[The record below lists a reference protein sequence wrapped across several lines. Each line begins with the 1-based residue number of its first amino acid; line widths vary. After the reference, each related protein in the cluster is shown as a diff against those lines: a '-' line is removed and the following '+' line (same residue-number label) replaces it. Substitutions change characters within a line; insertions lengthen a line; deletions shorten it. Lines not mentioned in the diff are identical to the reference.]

1 MPLPQANKARALILD
16 KLTPIIIVLVFG
28 GVVVPA
34 FLYLIQPRIQIYLSG
49 GSNNVKAQTDILQGR
64 EEYANDLRVF
74 AALYK
79 EKGAAA
85 DTDIRTLVPEG
96 GENDFLFAFFE
107 TLGSRVNASL
117 QVIDIEKILASK
129 KAKPDI
135 ANITVAVKYAGV
147 DYAGLKELLRLLET
161 SKRLTDVLSFSFD
174 PVGKFASMTV
184 RMYYLPLGPIHK

>member
-16 KLTPIIIVLVFG
+16 KLTPVIIVLVFG

-34 FLYLIQPRIQIYLSG
+34 FLYLIQPRIQVYLPG
-49 GSNNVKAQTDILQGR
+49 GLKNVKAQTEILKGR
-64 EEYANDLRVF
+64 EEYLNDLRAF
-74 AALYK
+74 ARLYK
-79 EKGAAA
+79 EKGLAA
-85 DTDIRTLVPEG
+85 DADIRTLVPEG
-96 GENDFLFAFFE
+96 GETDFLFAFYE
-107 TLGSRVNASL
+107 TLGARVNASL
-117 QVIDIEKILASK
+117 QVIDIEKTPTTK

-161 SKRLTDVLSFSFD
+161 SKRLADVLSFSFD

-184 RMYYLPLGPIHK
+184 KLYYLPLGPIHK